1 MTRVS
6 KKTYAYGQT
15 TDTDVRLKQEHDA
28 LLQKW
33 KNDPN
38 LKIGNLTQPN
48 QSEKSEYCVCGGHY
62 SDDRNKRAHLETKKH
77 KDFIE
82 KHKNQEQPQEQTSE
96 KSVTY
101 NKNRRCHADG
111 FIDSSGAIIVP
122 PGDKC
127 VYETCVKCGIEYP
140 TTPLYFNTE
149 YIDHSKTNYERVSG
163 KEVISNSPFYGCREC
178 SKKVTTERSK
188 TDDECIRNLLKTYP
202 LLTKE
207 WFVSQPFVCSISNIP
222 LCLKKNDSDI
232 WTASIQNNKP
242 GEEHTP
248 ENCCLVAKEFNVQ
261 QQGAIPDLL
270 EAWKEAFQLTANEIM
285 NPSNTEELVSKFK
298 QWYIE
303 APKQTGVKVP
313 SQITNPNDPIGKKIT
328 NPEYTKLRNMTY
340 FKAAFGIM
348 LDNVRRDDKKS
359 KRNPNIE
366 PCNLTVESMYQQL
379 IKQNCKCYY
388 TGIPF
393 SLNRDTWN
401 YFSCER
407 LDNSKNHT
415 VENCVF
421 ICRMLNGPAQIN
433 RKKVL
438 TALLSQIHVPLSDE
452 CKLIIQSELNS
463 Y

>member
-1 MTRVS
+1 MKRVS

-15 TDTDVRLKQEHDA
+15 TDTNKRLKQEHDD

-33 KNDPN
+33 KDDPN
-38 LKIGNLTQPN
+38 LKIGSLTQPN
-48 QSEKSEYCVCGGHY
+48 QSEKSIDCICGSHY
-62 SDDRNKRAHLETKKH
+62 TKDNKHHHMKSKKHLE
-77 KDFIE
+77 FIE
-82 KHKNQEQPQEQTSE
+82 KNKTTTEVILKE
-96 KSVTY
+96 KGIIH
-101 NKNRRCHADG
+101 NKNRRCHTDG

-127 VYETCVKCGIEYP
+127 VYETCVRCGIEYP
-140 TTPLYFNTE
+140 ATPLYYPIEKAGNTT
-149 YIDHSKTNYERVSG
+149 TNYERESG
-163 KEVISNSPFYGCREC
+163 KEVISNTPLNGCREC

-188 TDDECIRNLLKTYP
+188 TDDEYYRILEKSYPKLKGWVKT
-202 LLTKE
+202 
-207 WFVSQPFVCSISNIP
+207 QPFVCSISNVP
-222 LCLKKNDSDI
+222 LYKGQKENDS

-248 ENCCLVAKEFNVQ
+248 ENCCLVALEFNVQ

-298 QWYIE
+298 QWYINTPKKNGVN
-303 APKQTGVKVP
+303 APC
-313 SQITNPNDPIGKKIT
+313 QIINPIDPTGKKIQ
-328 NPEYTKLRNMTY
+328 NPEYMALSKKFHLKTI
-340 FKAAFGIM
+340 F
-348 LDNVRRDDKKS
+348 RDMINNYIGNDKDS

-366 PCNLTVESMYQQL
+366 PCDLTLESMYQQL
-379 IKQNCKCYY
+379 IKQKCKCYY

-421 ICRMLNGPAQIN
+421 ICRMLNGRCQFN
-433 RKKVL
+433 RKKIL
-438 TALLSQIHVPLSDE
+438 TALLSQLHIPLSNE
-452 CKLIIQSELNS
+452 CKLKIQDELASFN
-463 Y
+463 